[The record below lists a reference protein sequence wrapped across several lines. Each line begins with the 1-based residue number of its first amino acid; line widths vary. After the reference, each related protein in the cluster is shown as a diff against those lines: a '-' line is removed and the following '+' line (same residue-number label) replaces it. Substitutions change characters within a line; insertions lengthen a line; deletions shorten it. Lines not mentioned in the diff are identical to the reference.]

1 MNVEAWI
8 TGIGIVSC
16 LGEGP
21 EAHWRALAETDPGPV
36 VDRTRFAPV
45 PVHPLVQLDL
55 DKQIPKRGDQRQME
69 PWQRIGTYTA
79 GLALADAGIAG
90 NTEILSHTD
99 MIVAAGG
106 GERDIDVDNRILA
119 DIEQAP
125 EPEVFLNERLVN
137 DLRPTLFLAQL
148 PNLLA
153 GNISIV
159 HKVTGSSRTFM
170 GEELAGVSALEI
182 ALKRIAAGQG
192 EIALVGAAYNAE
204 RKDLML
210 NAALGRLLW
219 TGDDRSVWARAEA
232 EGGMILG
239 SLGAFLVIE
248 SRRHAE
254 TRGRRP
260 YARLAS
266 VMSARSRREPG
277 AARAA
282 AVRQIEALRPHLAGK
297 AVSVLSGAT
306 GVRDLTRE
314 ERDFLSALREAGEI
328 DAIRAPASILGA
340 AIEASFPALVALGAL
355 ALRQK
360 GFYRPYDTSGVET
373 PARDVPESL
382 ILTAWGHWRGEGL
395 ALLERAE
402 GNG

>member
-1 MNVEAWI
+1 MNIEAWI
-8 TGIGIVSC
+8 TGIGLVSS

-21 EAHWRALAETDPGPV
+21 DAHWQALAETEPKPII
-36 VDRTRFAPV
+36 DRTRFAPV
-45 PVHPLVQLDL
+45 PVHPLIEVNL

-69 PWQRIGTYTA
+69 PWQRIGTYAA

-90 NTEILSHTD
+90 NTDILTHTD

-106 GERDIDVDNRILA
+106 GERDIDVDNQILA
-119 DIEQAP
+119 GIEQAP

-170 GEELAGVSALEI
+170 GEELAGVSAVEI

-192 EIALVGAAYNAE
+192 EILLVGAAHNAE

-210 NAALGRLLW
+210 HAAVGRLLW
-219 TGDDRSVWARAEA
+219 TGDDRSVWARAEG

-239 SLGAFLVIE
+239 SMGAFLVIE
-248 SRRHAE
+248 SRPHAE
-254 TRGRRP
+254 ARGRRP

-266 VMSARSRREPG
+266 VMGARGRREPG
-277 AARAA
+277 VARANA
-282 AVRQIEALRPHLAGK
+282 ERQMDALRPHLAGR

-306 GVRDLTRE
+306 GVKAPTRE
-314 ERDFLSALREAGEI
+314 ERDFVAALQKTGEI
-328 DAIRAPASILGA
+328 DAIRAPTSLFGA
-340 AIEASFPALVALGAL
+340 GMEASFPALVALGAIAL
-355 ALRQK
+355 ARK
-360 GFYRPYDTSGVET
+360 GFYRPYDTSGLET
-373 PARDVPESL
+373 PARATPESL
-382 ILTAWGHWRGEGL
+382 VLTAWGHWRGEGL
-395 ALLERAE
+395 GLLEQAE

>member
-1 MNVEAWI
+1 MSIEAWI
-8 TGIGIVSC
+8 TGIGLVSS

-21 EAHWRALAETDPGPV
+21 DAHWQALAESDPKPV
-36 VDRTRFAPV
+36 IDRTRFAPV
-45 PVHPLVQLDL
+45 PVHPLVEVNL

-69 PWQRIGTYTA
+69 PWQRIGTYAA

-90 NTEILSHTD
+90 NIDILTHTD

-106 GERDIDVDNRILA
+106 GERDIEVDNQILA
-119 DIEQAP
+119 NIEQAP
-125 EPEVFLNERLVN
+125 EPEVFLNERLVS

-170 GEELAGVSALEI
+170 GEELAGVSAVEI

-192 EIALVGAAYNAE
+192 EVLLVGAAHNAE

-210 NAALGRLLW
+210 NAAVGRLLW

-239 SLGAFLVIE
+239 SMGAFLVIE
-248 SRRHAE
+248 SRPHAE
-254 TRGRRP
+254 ARGRRP

-266 VMSARSRREPG
+266 IAGARSRREPG
-277 AARAA
+277 AARANA
-282 AVRQIEALRPHLAGK
+282 ERQMDALRPHLAGK

-306 GVRDLTRE
+306 GVKALTAE
-314 ERDFLSALREAGEI
+314 ERDFLEARQKTGEI
-328 DAIRAPASILGA
+328 EAIRAPGSLLGVGM
-340 AIEASFPALVALGAL
+340 EASFPALVALGAI
-355 ALRQK
+355 ALSRK
-360 GFYRPYDTSGVET
+360 GFYRPYDTSGLEA
-373 PARDVPESL
+373 PARAMPES
-382 ILTAWGHWRGEGL
+382 IVLTAWGHWRGEGL
-395 ALLERAE
+395 GLLERAE

>member
-1 MNVEAWI
+1 MSIEAWI
-8 TGIGIVSC
+8 TGIGLVSS
-16 LGEGP
+16 LGEGTD
-21 EAHWRALAETDPGPV
+21 AHWHALAETDPKPV
-36 VDRTRFAPV
+36 IDRARFAPI
-45 PVHPLVQLDL
+45 PVHPLVEVDL

-69 PWQRIGTYTA
+69 QWQRIGTYAA

-90 NTEILSHTD
+90 NVDILTHTD

-106 GERDIDVDNRILA
+106 GERDIEVDNQILA
-119 DIEQAP
+119 GIEQVP
-125 EPEVFLNERLVN
+125 DPEVFLNERLVS

-170 GEELAGVSALEI
+170 GEELAGVSAIEI

-192 EIALVGAAYNAE
+192 EILLVGAAHNAE

-210 NAALGRLLW
+210 NAAIGRLLW

-239 SLGAFLVIE
+239 SMGAFLVIE
-248 SRRHAE
+248 SRPHAE
-254 TRGRRP
+254 GRGRKP
-260 YARLAS
+260 YARLAA
-266 VMSARSRREPG
+266 VLGARGQREPG
-277 AARAA
+277 AARANA
-282 AVRQIEALRPHLAGK
+282 ERQLDSLHPHISGK

-306 GVRDLTRE
+306 GVKALTAE
-314 ERDFLSALREAGEI
+314 ERDFLESRRKTGEI
-328 DAIRAPASILGA
+328 DAIRAAGSLLGVGM
-340 AIEASFPALVALGAL
+340 EATFPALVALGAM
-355 ALRQK
+355 ALSRK
-360 GFYRPYDTSGVET
+360 GFYRPYDTSGLEA
-373 PARDVPESL
+373 PARAMPESL
-382 ILTAWGHWRGEGL
+382 VLTAWGHWRGEGL
-395 ALLERAE
+395 GLLERAE